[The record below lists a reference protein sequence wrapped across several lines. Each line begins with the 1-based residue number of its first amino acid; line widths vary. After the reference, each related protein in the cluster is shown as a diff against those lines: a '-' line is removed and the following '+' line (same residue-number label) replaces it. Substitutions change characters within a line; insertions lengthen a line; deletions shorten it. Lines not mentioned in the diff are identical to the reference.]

1 MLFKDLHDNYTV
13 SMQSFKEN
21 ADYVFEQ
28 SKRRKLP
35 VQIMDHNTCVA
46 LAFTDDA
53 LEKLQAKIDQLEKR
67 DQQLLKES
75 KQLKKQLVRL
85 EMENENLQAARDH
98 IKDIKDMLY

>member
-1 MLFKDLHDNYTV
+1 MTITLLACNLLKKMLIMFLSRVNGVNYL
-13 SMQSFKEN
+13 F
-21 ADYVFEQ
+21 
-28 SKRRKLP
+28 RLW
-35 VQIMDHNTCVA
+35 CVA

-75 KQLKKQLVRL
+75 KQLKKELVRL